1 MTDIQIGTTRKLEFV
16 LLDTNGDEVTGLGST
31 FTVTYS
37 KNGAAFATGS
47 GAKTEVGSGAYTY
60 DQTDDETDTQ
70 GPLLYEI
77 IGAGTDVQRL
87 LYEIV
92 GYLSTPHL
100 LGTIFATIQDI
111 EAFLQVE
118 ITTPAQILS
127 AERALIEATAAI
139 RNYDRQYLALVN
151 DDVITLD
158 SKGGTRIFLPELPV
172 VEVSEVIED
181 GVTLTV
187 DDDYKLGQHGILHRI
202 DQKWAAGIQNITITY
217 SHGYANIPD
226 DIVAICTRAAS
237 RAYQAGVRA
246 ADSDGLMGVASKS
259 LGDFSVAFASESGGG
274 TGEGIMG
281 ASAARMLLLCEK
293 DTLDKYRIK
302 P

>member
-1 MTDIQIGTTRKLEFV
+1 MAD
-16 LLDTNGDEVTGLGST
+16 
-31 FTVTYS
+31 
-37 KNGAAFATGS
+37 FATV
-47 GAKTEVGSGAYTY
+47 E
-60 DQTDDETDTQ
+60 
-70 GPLLYEI
+70 
-77 IGAGTDVQRL
+77 DV
-87 LYEIV
+87 E
-92 GYLSTPHL
+92 S
-100 LGTIFATIQDI
+100 
-111 EAFLQVE
+111 FLQVDIDE
-118 ITTPAQILS
+118 TLQII
-127 AERALIEATAAI
+127 ATERALTEASAAI
-139 RNYDRQYLALVN
+139 RNYTRQYLEQVD

-158 SKGGTRIFLPELPV
+158 SPGGYRLFLSELPV
-172 VEVSEVIED
+172 IDVTKVVED
-181 GVTLTV
+181 GVTLTQG
-187 DDDYKLGQHGILHRI
+187 DDYKLGQHGILHRI

-217 SHGYANIPD
+217 SHGFGDIPD

-281 ASAARMLLLCEK
+281 ASAARMLLLSEK